1 MNNFFNIIMLF
12 TAIVIVGGLV
22 LIVIMVTKKG
32 EKQLNVAKYRSAW
45 LTIEQSLRRDNVASY
60 QLAILNADKLLDR
73 ALRERGITG
82 QTMGERM
89 KAFNARW
96 SNANA
101 VWSAHKLRNQIA
113 HESDFT
119 VNYDDS
125 RRALAGF
132 KRGLKDIGAI

>member
-45 LTIEQSLRRDNVASY
+45 LTIEQSLRCDNVASY

>member
-22 LIVIMVTKKG
+22 LIVIMITKKG

>member
-132 KRGLKDIGAI
+132 KRCLKDIGAI